1 MQNRDLTNRIKN
13 AFNWAALGILM
24 VFYAGTWTFPGFY
37 HVTEIYNTLIV
48 FVALVLLFFANV
60 SLKEKLRQRDI
71 PLLLMGAALLAALIN
86 LFIIRSHK
94 GCFLILADFL
104 MVFYLGKELKLSGKQ
119 LKTLEIFFLVM
130 YASWFVYDRAFFY
143 NANTGAT
150 VTVLT
155 LFGAWFL
162 LEKIV
167 KRFTL
172 GGFIIVLVLVRTL
185 TLVLWHLARGAF
197 LALFIFLVL
206 YGLVPKRLWKDRRFF
221 YSLSVFACLGSLL
234 FVALYIA
241 LAKTGVNPKLPFF
254 YKNVFSGRE
263 MIWQEVWDLF
273 RTMPFTGIGSG
284 RALKSFFEYNI
295 HNAMYDI
302 LAVHGI
308 PVFILSVS
316 MILMRLFEAGRKM
329 EADNTGFVRRCAASA
344 LFALFIESFIDMDLM
359 WADYSPVLLLLLL
372 ELFGGEASPTE
383 IQKAGQ
389 SHG

>member
-1 MQNRDLTNRIKN
+1 MQNRKLTNRIRG
-13 AFNWAALGILM
+13 ALTWSALIILM

-48 FVALVLLFFANV
+48 FIALALLFFGNI
-60 SLKEKLRQRDI
+60 SLREKLRQRDV
-71 PLLLMGAALLAALIN
+71 PLILMGAVLILALVN
-86 LFIIRSHK
+86 LFIIHSNK

-104 MVFYLGKELKLSGKQ
+104 LVFYLGKELVLSERM
-119 LKTLEIFFLVM
+119 LKILEIFFLVM
-130 YASWFVYDRAFFY
+130 YASWFIYDRAFFY

-162 LEKIV
+162 LEKIS
-167 KRFTL
+167 KKYTL
-172 GGFIIVLVLVRTL
+172 GGFLVVLVLVRTV

-197 LALFIFLVL
+197 LMLFVFLVL
-206 YGLVPKRLWKDRRFF
+206 FFLLPERVWRNRKFF
-221 YSLSVFACLGSLL
+221 YGISLFACFGSLL
-234 FVALYIA
+234 FVVSYIA
-241 LAKTGVNPKLPFF
+241 LAKTGVNPRLPFF

-273 RTMPFTGIGSG
+273 KTMPFTGIGSG

-308 PVFILSVS
+308 PVFALSVS
-316 MILMRLFEAGRKM
+316 LILMRLFSAGRKL
-329 EADNTGFVRRCAASA
+329 EEYGADAGRRCAAA
-344 LFALFIESFIDMDLM
+344 AIFALFIESFIDMDLM

-372 ELFGGEASPTE
+372 ELFRRGGGAPG
-383 IQKAGQ
+383 KAGKG
-389 SHG
+389 HG